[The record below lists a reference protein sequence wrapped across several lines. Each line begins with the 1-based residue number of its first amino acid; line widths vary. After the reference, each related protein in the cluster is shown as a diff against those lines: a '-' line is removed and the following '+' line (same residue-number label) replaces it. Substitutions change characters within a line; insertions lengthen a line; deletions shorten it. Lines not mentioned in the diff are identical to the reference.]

1 MDESNQY
8 WQAMTK
14 PLPYGCI
21 KKQEHPLS
29 LLEFSKIMDK
39 ISHED
44 KIRYILIVDITCHD
58 KNPKTLV
65 LVEKKSFLSMLKI
78 FISSLKRQDG

>member
-14 PLPYGCI
+14 PLPSGCI

-65 LVEKKSFLSMLKI
+65 FNDIYPPILKKLKNEAI
-78 FISSLKRQDG
+78 